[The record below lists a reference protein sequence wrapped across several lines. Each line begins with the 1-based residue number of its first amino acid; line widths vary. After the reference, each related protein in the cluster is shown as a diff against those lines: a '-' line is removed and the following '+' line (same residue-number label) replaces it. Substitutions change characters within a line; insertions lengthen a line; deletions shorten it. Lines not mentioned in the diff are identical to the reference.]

1 MSVNLTSYTSIQANN
16 FVRIDVPD
24 YSILRF
30 SDYHRDYTIDGESY
44 TGLGTLLGLT
54 DNVSELRI
62 TNQEMTI
69 SLAGIPITRVSE
81 ILDNKITGSAIR
93 VYRNF
98 FDATTGA
105 ALAIAGNPITR
116 FSGVITNYSIQDEV
130 AEASSDEAGTI
141 TLTLT
146 AASLVEVLSQKLA
159 GRRTNPVDQ
168 KRYYPTDI
176 SMDRVPTIARSQFN
190 FGGAQ

>member
-24 YSILRF
+24 YSVLRF
-30 SDYHRDYTIDGESY
+30 SDYHRDYTIDSESY
-44 TGLGTLLGLT
+44 TALGTLLGLS

-69 SLAGIPITRVSE
+69 SIAGIPITRVSE
-81 ILDNKITGSAIR
+81 ILDNKITGSSIK

-98 FDATTGA
+98 FNATTGA
-105 ALAIAGNPITR
+105 SLAITGNPITR
-116 FSGVITNYSIQDEV
+116 FSGIITNYSIQDEI

>member
-44 TGLGTLLGLT
+44 TGLGTLLGLS

-105 ALAIAGNPITR
+105 TLAIAGNPITR

>member
-44 TGLGTLLGLT
+44 TGLGTLLGLS

-98 FDATTGA
+98 FNASTGA

-116 FSGVITNYSIQDEV
+116 FSGVITNYSIQDEI